1 MALQYIQ
8 ATTGFQNH
16 AVSLTVFHREIAQ
29 TVAAKNRCSSTGNQ
43 CPSLILSNINSD
55 TTGIHL
61 QFALVINGGIL
72 SHCTILHHLPA
83 VTVNNSVRR
92 CTAVVHILVTAVQC
106 GIQRVAMY
114 SLVSTGI
121 NHSGICCSFSSHN
134 LTTIFIDGG
143 TYGISANKLP
153 GITIFC
159 IRSPFRAGI
168 HNGVCCH
175 CAGFDDLP
183 ALIINDGSCGYR
195 TLMHPLLATIQ
206 RGVQCQS
213 LQTLSASFI
222 DYCVCS
228 LSPGTYKLET
238 AAADGGITGCAAILY
253 PLPAGIGLVIR
264 SILQPG
270 TDGHSVGRTED
281 NLVVMICQ
289 CSAAHGFS
297 RLYNRVSSQG
307 RN

>member
-8 ATTGFQNH
+8 ATAGLQNN
-16 AVSLTVFHREIAQ
+16 AVSLSVFHREIPQ
-29 TVAAKNRCSSTGNQ
+29 TVAAKNRCCSTGDQ
-43 CPSLILSNINSD
+43 CSALLQGDIRGC
-55 TTGIHL
+55 TTGVHL
-61 QFALVINGGIL
+61 QFAFLVNGGEIRQPPFL
-72 SHCTILHHLPA
+72 DNLPA
-83 VTVNNSVRR
+83 VTVYNRVRG

-114 SLVSTGI
+114 SLVAAGI

-134 LTTIFIDGG
+134 LTTIFIDSG

-159 IRSPFRAGI
+159 IRPPFRAGI

-195 TLMHPLLATIQ
+195 PLMHPLFATIQ

-228 LSPGTYKLET
+228 LSPGTYKLEP

-264 SILQPG
+264 PILQPG

-281 NLVVMICQ
+281 NLV
-289 CSAAHGFS
+289 
-297 RLYNRVSSQG
+297 R
-307 RN
+307 

>member
-8 ATTGFQNH
+8 ATAGLQNN

-29 TVAAKNRCSSTGNQ
+29 TVAAKNRCRSTGDQ
-43 CPSLILSNINSD
+43 CAALLQGD
-55 TTGIHL
+55 MRGGTTGVHL
-61 QFALVINGGIL
+61 QFAFLVNGGEIRQTTFL
-72 SHCTILHHLPA
+72 DNLPA
-83 VTVNNSVRR
+83 VTVYNRVRGR
-92 CTAVVHILVTAVQC
+92 AAVVHILVTA
-106 GIQRVAMY
+106 
-114 SLVSTGI
+114 GI
-121 NHSGICCSFSSHN
+121 NHSGICRSFSSHN
-134 LTTIFIDGG
+134 LTTIFIDSG

-159 IRSPFRAGI
+159 IRSSFCAGI

-195 TLMHPLLATIQ
+195 TFMHPLLATIQ

-213 LQTLSASFI
+213 LQALSASFI

-228 LSPGTYKLET
+228 LSPGTYKLEP

-264 SILQPG
+264 PILQPG

-281 NLVVMICQ
+281 NLVVVICQ

-297 RLYNRVSSQG
+297 SLYNRVSSQC
-307 RN
+307 RD